1 MTKKMIEK
9 MSFHHNINVFPFN
22 VGEGRTIFPLFIH
35 NIIFFFKYF
44 IYKKKND

>member
-35 NIIFFFKYF
+35 NIMFFFQVFYLQKE
-44 IYKKKND
+44 K